1 MFFDPIVLKL
11 ISCSPCLAKFPG
23 ICFAVL
29 QVTVVAVVDMEVDTT
44 TAVATVTGEA
54 MKTEDEAAVIKV
66 AEVSSFWDAV
76 FDSLVFVAELMKT
89 LMVSGYGG
97 GYDDRGGYGGGG
109 GGGGYDRY

>member
-1 MFFDPIVLKL
+1 VFFDSILSL
-11 ISCSPCLAKFPG
+11 TSCSPCLAKFSG

-44 TAVATVTGEA
+44 TAVVAMGTVEA

-66 AEVSSFWDAV
+66 AEVSCFWNRL
-76 FDSLVFVAELMKT
+76 FDSFVFVAKLMKT
-89 LMVSGYGG
+89 HMVSGYGG

-109 GGGGYDRY
+109 SGGYDRY